1 MDELVGAFFEL
12 IELVFTSPLFWWAVT
27 FVVGIILGAV
37 IW

>member
-1 MDELVGAFFEL
+1 MDDLIGGLFDLLEAF
-12 IELVFTSPLFWWAVT
+12 FTSPLFWWAVT